1 MVSLHDLLL
10 ESNAFDASVI
20 YAGTQCGRANAHRD
34 YPGGCFHFVRT
45 GEAELVRPGHAPI
58 LIEQP
63 SLVFF
68 ANSRPHGIQ
77 PVGQE
82 GVQIVCAIASYDEA
96 FTRAVQLSFPDYLI
110 IPLFHFSSISHTLE
124 AFFSEA
130 LSHAPG
136 SKTLAN
142 RMCMV
147 LLTYLTHHVLKGKDH
162 AADLLGA
169 SYDKRIA
176 AVVSA
181 IHDQFDSE
189 LDLETLSK
197 LAGMSRTRFIERF
210 SELVGNSPH
219 HYLMSY
225 RITIAKR
232 LLETGLPVK
241 TVATRVGY
249 RTVSAFVRR
258 FKEVCGVTPGDW
270 KK

>member
-96 FTRAVQLSFPDYLI
+96 FTRAV
-110 IPLFHFSSISHTLE
+110 
-124 AFFSEA
+124 
-130 LSHAPG
+130 
-136 SKTLAN
+136 
-142 RMCMV
+142 
-147 LLTYLTHHVLKGKDH
+147 
-162 AADLLGA
+162 
-169 SYDKRIA
+169 
-176 AVVSA
+176 
-181 IHDQFDSE
+181 
-189 LDLETLSK
+189 
-197 LAGMSRTRFIERF
+197 
-210 SELVGNSPH
+210 
-219 HYLMSY
+219 
-225 RITIAKR
+225 
-232 LLETGLPVK
+232 
-241 TVATRVGY
+241 
-249 RTVSAFVRR
+249 
-258 FKEVCGVTPGDW
+258 
-270 KK
+270 